1 MGITGIRSDYVY
13 FRNNKKAYADW
24 AAIET
29 MLSQAQLTISDVD
42 KINSITALIGNIAQN
57 ERVKELHSISN
68 YFNKNKK
75 ELSLLKNGSR
85 LMSMINNPPSD
96 PKNLQ
101 AFYDDFIIAIN
112 LAKRDT
118 EVALTRIKRLKENI
132 DNSQKN
138 IVTYDN
144 DYRFSIGDDMTKL
157 LKRLTGQYQINQID
171 DSSLSSQI
179 QDIAIEAILAS
190 NLPERIKSGEDFASI
205 ASMILIDIEQIF
217 QQRLDEMMKQNK
229 DIKSFRDIA
238 DEVLPQIK
246 AEYLASIKNNQPLTK
261 IQSVIQETSTE
272 LAAAGME
279 TAIRNATN
287 ILNIHTS
294 SDLSVGAQRLQK
306 LQATHDKNIREQ
318 SKEMETKLE
327 QLRSRIFSN
336 SELNESLFRIEFTK
350 MDSGSAHGNL
360 NELIE
365 GLFGAKVRAN
375 VATDVI
381 TYTFG
386 YKITQNNAKLDEMMH
401 IISEDLSS
409 IGDFLQTKQSQNT
422 TLLTTLKNVNQK
434 ITEDI
439 NLLEQFLQNTAH
451 IDEKL
456 FIQHET
462 LKLSKLST
470 KEGHG
475 FKGRNMSIFSY
486 IDYLASSLS
495 GGNIAAD
502 IDSLKFLAY
511 NIIPGAVAEN
521 EKGNLEKYFS
531 MFAALLMFDDV
542 GNMAQEAVNQ
552 VQSLSNNGQ
561 VEQLH
566 LYNLN
571 GLYVPSSMLLEYTYQ
586 GMQELSRMV
595 ESNYA
600 AQAEIQIS
608 SKGANTHLSY
618 TQRAQAAKST
628 KVQIIFLTGF
638 TNIINRLFGIVE

>member
-13 FRNNKKAYADW
+13 FKNNKKAYADW

-29 MLSQAQLTISDVD
+29 MLSQAQLTINDVD
-42 KINSITALIGNIAQN
+42 KINSITTLIGNIAQN
-57 ERVKELHSISN
+57 ERIKELHSISN

-101 AFYDDFIIAIN
+101 AFYDDFILALN

-118 EVALTRIKRLKENI
+118 EVTLTRIKRLKENI

-171 DSSLSSQI
+171 DSSLSSRI
-179 QDIAIEAILAS
+179 QEIAIEAILTS

-217 QQRLDEMMKQNK
+217 QQRLDEIMKQNK

-246 AEYLASIKNNQPLTK
+246 TEYLASIKNNKPLTK

-294 SDLSVGAQRLQK
+294 SDLSLGSQRLQK
-306 LQATHDKNIREQ
+306 LQAAHDKNIREQ

-386 YKITQNNAKLDEMMH
+386 YKITQNNAKLDKMMH
-401 IISEDLSS
+401 TISEDLSS

-422 TLLTTLKNVNQK
+422 TLLTTLKGVNQK
-434 ITEDI
+434 ITKDI
-439 NLLEQFLQNTAH
+439 NLLEQFLQDTAH

-486 IDYLASSLS
+486 INYLASSLS
-495 GGNIAAD
+495 GGNIDAD
-502 IDSLKFLAY
+502 MDSLKFLAY
-511 NIIPGAVAEN
+511 NIIPGAIAEN

-542 GNMAQEAVNQ
+542 ENMAQEAVNQ

-561 VEQLH
+561 IEQLH

-571 GLYVPSSMLLEYTYQ
+571 GLYVPSSMLLEYTFQ
-586 GMQELSRMV
+586 GMQQLSAMV

-600 AQAEIQIS
+600 AQAHIQIS
-608 SKGANTHLSY
+608 SKSSNTRLSY
-618 TQRAQAAKST
+618 VERAKGAKST

-638 TNIINRLFGIVE
+638 TTLISRLFDTVN

>member
-1 MGITGIRSDYVY
+1 MSIAGIRSDYVY

-29 MLSQAQLTISDVD
+29 MLSQAQLTINDVD
-42 KINSITALIGNIAQN
+42 KINSITTLIGNIAQN

-118 EVALTRIKRLKENI
+118 EVTLTRIKHLKENI

-144 DYRFSIGDDMTKL
+144 DYRFSIGKDMTNL
-157 LKRLTGQYQINQID
+157 LNRLTGQYQINQID
-171 DSSLSSQI
+171 DSGLSSRI

-217 QQRLDEMMKQNK
+217 QQRLDEIMKQNK

-246 AEYLASIKNNQPLTK
+246 TEYLDSIKNNQPLTK

-306 LQATHDKNIREQ
+306 LQAIHDKNIREQ

-327 QLRSRIFSN
+327 QLRSRILSN

-386 YKITQNNAKLDEMMH
+386 YKITQNNDKLDKMMH

-409 IGDFLQTKQSQNT
+409 IGDFLQTKQSQNV

-600 AQAEIQIS
+600 AQAKIQIS

>member
-1 MGITGIRSDYVY
+1 MSIAGIRSDYVY

-29 MLSQAQLTISDVD
+29 MLSQAQLTINDVD
-42 KINSITALIGNIAQN
+42 KINSITTLIGNIAQN

-118 EVALTRIKRLKENI
+118 EVTLTRIKRLKENI

-144 DYRFSIGDDMTKL
+144 DYRFSIGKDMTNL
-157 LKRLTGQYQINQID
+157 LNRLTGQYQINQID
-171 DSSLSSQI
+171 DSGLSSRI

-217 QQRLDEMMKQNK
+217 QQRLDEIMKQNK

-246 AEYLASIKNNQPLTK
+246 TEYLDSIKNNQPLTK

-327 QLRSRIFSN
+327 QLRSRILSN

-386 YKITQNNAKLDEMMH
+386 YKITQNNDKLDKMMH

-409 IGDFLQTKQSQNT
+409 IGDFLQTKQSQNV

-600 AQAEIQIS
+600 AQAKIQIS